1 MSRWAHNFNP
11 GPAAL
16 PSSALKEAQAEL
28 LDFQGTGLSILETS
42 HRSPT
47 YDRVHNDAIDR
58 LRRLLGLDESFTVL
72 FMGGGARTQFA
83 LAPMNLLGPDQAAEH
98 IVTGKWSEVALDQAR
113 KVGCA
118 REIWSSAATGHD
130 RVPDPSEIK
139 PSSDA
144 AYVHVTSNNTTS
156 GTRFAEAPATN
167 GIPLVAD
174 MTSDLLTRPLDLKPY
189 GLIYASAQK
198 NVGPAGV
205 TIVIARTSL
214 VERASSE
221 LPDMF
226 SYATMHRKNS
236 MLNTPPVFAIYL
248 VGLVAAHL
256 EADGGLAAQEQRN
269 ARKAELVYDAIDASD
284 GFYRGH
290 AQPESRS
297 PINVTFR
304 LPTEEL
310 ESRFVTESAEAG
322 LVGLKAYKTVG
333 GIRASLYNA
342 VSLEDVQALVEFM
355 DDFQSRHQSEV

>member
-1 MSRWAHNFNP
+1 MSGPHNFNP

-16 PSSALKEAQAEL
+16 PSSALEQAQAEL
-28 LDFQGTGLSILETS
+28 LDFQGTGISILETS

-47 YDRVHNDAIDR
+47 YERLHNEAIER

-72 FMGGGARTQFA
+72 FMGGGARAQFA

-98 IVTGKWSEVALDQAR
+98 IVTGKWSEVALEQAQ

-118 REIWSSAATGHD
+118 REIWSSTATGHD
-130 RVPDPSEIK
+130 RVPGPSEIE
-139 PSSDA
+139 PSPDA
-144 AYVHVTSNNTTS
+144 AYVHLTSNNTTS
-156 GTRFAEAPATN
+156 GTRFAEPPAVD

-174 MTSDLLTRPLDLKPY
+174 MTSDLLTRPLDLDPY

-198 NVGPAGV
+198 NAGPAGV
-205 TIVIARTSL
+205 TIVVARTSL
-214 VERASSE
+214 LDRASTE

-226 SYATMHRKNS
+226 SYAAMHQKNS
-236 MLNTPPVFAIYL
+236 LLNTPPVFAIYL
-248 VGLVAAHL
+248 VSLVAAHL
-256 EADGGLAAQEQRN
+256 EAEGGLVAQEQRN
-269 ARKAELVYDAIDASD
+269 ARKAELVYDAIDASN

-322 LVGLKAYKTVG
+322 LIGLKGYKTIG

-342 VSLEDVQALVEFM
+342 VSLADVQALVEFM
-355 DDFQSRHQSEV
+355 DDFQRRHRAEA